1 MALVAVG
8 GYGRRELLPRS
19 DLDVLLLHG
28 GRDDIASIADRI
40 WYPVWDSGAELDHAV
55 RTVPQARRV
64 ARADLKVALGLLS
77 ARHVAGDPDLTER
90 LRAGALEDWRSAA
103 PARLAELHAAHDER
117 ARTSGELAFLLE
129 PDLKEARGGLRDVH
143 AIQAVAAAWVAPA
156 PGPKVRTAYE
166 QILDARHALHE
177 VTGRRLDRLVLEEQ
191 DEVARALGLLDGD
204 VLLRMLAGAAR
215 TVAYAVDHAFRQ
227 ADRLRG
233 RRLRRRQAERRPLA
247 DGVVEQDGEVVLA
260 RAADPASDPAL
271 VLRAAAAAAQA
282 GLPLAPR
289 TLDRLTECPPLP
301 VPWPAAARDAL
312 LSLLGAGQAAVSVWE
327 ALDTEG
333 LVTALI
339 PDWERVRNRPQRNP
353 LHTFTVDR
361 HLAEAAAQAA
371 ALTREVAR
379 PDLLLLAALLHD
391 VGKGWPGDHSVTG
404 EVVAR
409 DVGRRMG
416 LPAPDV
422 ELVASAVRLHLLLPM
437 VATRRDLDDPVT
449 VKQVATTVRSRVLL
463 ELLHALAIA
472 DGLATGPA
480 AWNDWKATLVADLVR
495 RVEAVLDGEPMPQP
509 APLRDD
515 QLALAAEGAPAAT
528 VRGSEVT
535 VVAPDRPGLLW
546 RAAGVL
552 ASHRLAVRS
561 ANATSVGGTAV
572 TVFDVEPEF
581 GDPPDATLVAADLR
595 RMLLGRLDVEDRL
608 DRRARA
614 VRPRA
619 ASVPAP
625 KVSLIDDASETATV
639 VEVRAHDAPG
649 LLWRVGRALGDC
661 GLDVRAAR
669 VETLGAEVVDVFY
682 VTDGDGK
689 PLAADDLRRTIVQ
702 SVLAALGDL
711 GRLTRPGLAATGR
724 GYHGPFGSLGVVFET
739 LSDRLTQVFSS
750 LRGRGRLSPADIDA
764 TCREIRIALLEADVA
779 LPVVRQFIAR
789 VKERAGGEE
798 VSAALNPAQQVIK
811 IVNEELIG
819 ILGGEER
826 RLRFAKVPPTVIMLA
841 GLQGSGKTTL
851 AAKLALWLKGQGN
864 TPMLVAA
871 DLQRPNAV
879 QQLAG
884 GRRAGGRPG
893 LRAVPRQRRR
903 RPGGRRP
910 GLAGGGQAPP
920 AEHGHHR
927 HRGPHG
933 RGRGDDGAGR
943 GDQGRHA
950 AGRDPVRGRRDDRPG
965 RGGDRA
971 GVPGRGRLRRR
982 GADQARRRRA
992 RRRGAVHRGADRA
1005 ADHVRVL
1012 GGEARGLRHV
1022 PSGPDGVADPRPG

>member
-1 MALVAVG
+1 MTSFAADRARRTTQVDRWLAELLGAEADVALVAVG

-28 GRDDIASIADRI
+28 GRDNIAGIADRI

-64 ARADLKVALGLLS
+64 ARTDLKVALGLLS

-90 LRAGALEDWRSAA
+90 LRAGALEDWRAAA
-103 PARLAELHAAHDER
+103 PARLAELHEAHDER
-117 ARTSGELAFLLE
+117 TRTSGELAFLLE

-215 TVAYAVDHAFRQ
+215 TIAYAVDHAFRQ
-227 ADRLRG
+227 ADRLPSRSGAGNRQG

-260 RAADPASDPAL
+260 RAADPASDPPL

-301 VPWPAAARDAL
+301 VPWPAAARDAM
-312 LSLLGAGQAAVSVWE
+312 LSLLGAGHAAVSVWE

-353 LHTFTVDR
+353 LHTYTVDR
-361 HLAEAAAQAA
+361 HLAEAAARAA

-391 VGKGWPGDHSVTG
+391 MGKGWPGDHSVTG

-409 DVGRRMG
+409 DVVRRMG
-416 LPAPDV
+416 LPAPDAD
-422 ELVASAVRLHLLLPM
+422 LVATAVRLHLLLPM

-449 VKQVATTVRSRVLL
+449 VKQVAAAVRTRALL

-495 RVEAVLDGEPMPQP
+495 RVEAVLDGEPTPRP
-509 APLRDD
+509 APLRED
-515 QLALAAEGAPAAT
+515 QLALAAEGGPAAT

-561 ANATSVGGTAV
+561 ANATSVGSTAV
-572 TVFDVEPEF
+572 SVFDVEPEF

-595 RMLLGRLDVEDRL
+595 RMLQGRLDVENRL

-614 VRPRA
+614 LRPRA
-619 ASVPAP
+619 VTIPAP
-625 KVSLIDDASETATV
+625 RVSLVDDASDTATV

-649 LLWRVGRALGDC
+649 LLWRVGRALGEC

-669 VETLGAEVVDVFY
+669 VETLGAEAVDVFY

-689 PLAADDLRRTIVQ
+689 PLGDRDLRRTIVH
-702 SVLAALGDL
+702 SVLAALGD
-711 GRLTRPGLAATGR
+711 
-724 GYHGPFGSLGVVFET
+724 
-739 LSDRLTQVFSS
+739 
-750 LRGRGRLSPADIDA
+750 
-764 TCREIRIALLEADVA
+764 
-779 LPVVRQFIAR
+779 
-789 VKERAGGEE
+789 
-798 VSAALNPAQQVIK
+798 
-811 IVNEELIG
+811 
-819 ILGGEER
+819 
-826 RLRFAKVPPTVIMLA
+826 
-841 GLQGSGKTTL
+841 
-851 AAKLALWLKGQGN
+851 
-864 TPMLVAA
+864 
-871 DLQRPNAV
+871 
-879 QQLAG
+879 
-884 GRRAGGRPG
+884 
-893 LRAVPRQRRR
+893 
-903 RPGGRRP
+903 
-910 GLAGGGQAPP
+910 
-920 AEHGHHR
+920 
-927 HRGPHG
+927 
-933 RGRGDDGAGR
+933 
-943 GDQGRHA
+943 
-950 AGRDPVRGRRDDRPG
+950 
-965 RGGDRA
+965 
-971 GVPGRGRLRRR
+971 
-982 GADQARRRRA
+982 
-992 RRRGAVHRGADRA
+992 
-1005 ADHVRVL
+1005 
-1012 GGEARGLRHV
+1012 
-1022 PSGPDGVADPRPG
+1022 

>member
-90 LRAGALEDWRSAA
+90 LRAGALADWRSSA

-312 LSLLGAGQAAVSVWE
+312 LALLGAGQAAVSVWE

-361 HLAEAAAQAA
+361 HLAEAAAHAA
-371 ALTREVAR
+371 KLTREVAR

-437 VATRRDLDDPVT
+437 IATRRDLDDPVT
-449 VKQVATTVRSRVLL
+449 VKQVATTVRSRVQL

-495 RVEAVLDGEPMPQP
+495 RVAAVLDGEPTPQP

-595 RMLLGRLDVEDRL
+595 RMLQGRLDVEDRL

-625 KVSLIDDASETATV
+625 KVSLIDDASDTATV

-649 LLWRVGRALGDC
+649 LLWRVGRALGEC

-689 PLAADDLRRTIVQ
+689 PLAADDLRHAIMH
-702 SVLAALGDL
+702 SVLAALG
-711 GRLTRPGLAATGR
+711 
-724 GYHGPFGSLGVVFET
+724 
-739 LSDRLTQVFSS
+739 
-750 LRGRGRLSPADIDA
+750 
-764 TCREIRIALLEADVA
+764 
-779 LPVVRQFIAR
+779 
-789 VKERAGGEE
+789 
-798 VSAALNPAQQVIK
+798 
-811 IVNEELIG
+811 
-819 ILGGEER
+819 
-826 RLRFAKVPPTVIMLA
+826 
-841 GLQGSGKTTL
+841 
-851 AAKLALWLKGQGN
+851 
-864 TPMLVAA
+864 
-871 DLQRPNAV
+871 
-879 QQLAG
+879 
-884 GRRAGGRPG
+884 
-893 LRAVPRQRRR
+893 
-903 RPGGRRP
+903 
-910 GLAGGGQAPP
+910 
-920 AEHGHHR
+920 
-927 HRGPHG
+927 
-933 RGRGDDGAGR
+933 
-943 GDQGRHA
+943 
-950 AGRDPVRGRRDDRPG
+950 
-965 RGGDRA
+965 
-971 GVPGRGRLRRR
+971 
-982 GADQARRRRA
+982 
-992 RRRGAVHRGADRA
+992 
-1005 ADHVRVL
+1005 
-1012 GGEARGLRHV
+1012 
-1022 PSGPDGVADPRPG
+1022 

>member
-260 RAADPASDPAL
+260 RAADPPNDPCL

-301 VPWPAAARDAL
+301 VPWPVAARDSL

-361 HLAEAAAQAA
+361 HLAEAAAHAA

-422 ELVASAVRLHLLLPM
+422 DLVASAVRLHLLLPM
-437 VATRRDLDDPVT
+437 IATRRDLDDPVT
-449 VKQVATTVRSRVLL
+449 VKQVATTVRSRALL
-463 ELLHALAIA
+463 ELLHALAIS

-495 RVEAVLDGEPMPQP
+495 RVEAVLDGDPMPGP

-515 QLALAAEGAPAAT
+515 QLALAADGGPAAT

-561 ANATSVGGTAV
+561 ANASSVGNTAV

-595 RMLLGRLDVEDRL
+595 RMLQGRLDVEDRL

-625 KVSLIDDASETATV
+625 RVSLVDDASDTATV

-649 LLWRVGRALGDC
+649 LLWRVGRALGEC

-689 PLAADDLRRTIVQ
+689 PLASDDLRRTIVH
-702 SVLAALGDL
+702 SVLTALGD
-711 GRLTRPGLAATGR
+711 
-724 GYHGPFGSLGVVFET
+724 
-739 LSDRLTQVFSS
+739 
-750 LRGRGRLSPADIDA
+750 
-764 TCREIRIALLEADVA
+764 
-779 LPVVRQFIAR
+779 
-789 VKERAGGEE
+789 
-798 VSAALNPAQQVIK
+798 
-811 IVNEELIG
+811 
-819 ILGGEER
+819 
-826 RLRFAKVPPTVIMLA
+826 
-841 GLQGSGKTTL
+841 
-851 AAKLALWLKGQGN
+851 
-864 TPMLVAA
+864 
-871 DLQRPNAV
+871 
-879 QQLAG
+879 
-884 GRRAGGRPG
+884 
-893 LRAVPRQRRR
+893 
-903 RPGGRRP
+903 
-910 GLAGGGQAPP
+910 
-920 AEHGHHR
+920 
-927 HRGPHG
+927 
-933 RGRGDDGAGR
+933 
-943 GDQGRHA
+943 
-950 AGRDPVRGRRDDRPG
+950 
-965 RGGDRA
+965 
-971 GVPGRGRLRRR
+971 
-982 GADQARRRRA
+982 
-992 RRRGAVHRGADRA
+992 
-1005 ADHVRVL
+1005 
-1012 GGEARGLRHV
+1012 
-1022 PSGPDGVADPRPG
+1022 

>member
-1 MALVAVG
+1 MTSFAADRARRTTQVDRWLAELLGAEADVALVAVG
-8 GYGRRELLPRS
+8 GYGRKELLPRS

-28 GRDDIASIADRI
+28 GRDDIAGIADRI

-260 RAADPASDPAL
+260 RAADPARDPAL
-271 VLRAAAAAAQA
+271 VLRAAAAAAQS

-289 TLDRLTECPPLP
+289 TLDRLAECPPLP
-301 VPWPAAARDAL
+301 VPWPAAARDSL

-339 PDWERVRNRPQRNP
+339 PDWERIRNRPQRNP

-361 HLAEAAAQAA
+361 HLAEAAAHAA

-449 VKQVATTVRSRVLL
+449 VKQVATAVRSRVLL

-495 RVEAVLDGEPMPQP
+495 RVAAVLDGEPMPEP

-515 QLALAAEGAPAAT
+515 QLALAAEGGPATT

-552 ASHRLAVRS
+552 ASHRLTVRS

-595 RMLLGRLDVEDRL
+595 RMLQGRLDLEDRL

-614 VRPRA
+614 ARPRA

-625 KVSLIDDASETATV
+625 KVSLLDDASDTATV

-649 LLWRVGRALGDC
+649 LLWRVGRALGEC

-689 PLAADDLRRTIVQ
+689 LLAGDDQRRMIAH

-711 GRLTRPGLAATGR
+711 TGESPPGLSR
-724 GYHGPFGSLGVVFET
+724 
-739 LSDRLTQVFSS
+739 RQ
-750 LRGRGRLSPADIDA
+750 DA
-764 TCREIRIALLEADVA
+764 
-779 LPVVRQFIAR
+779 
-789 VKERAGGEE
+789 G
-798 VSAALNPAQQVIK
+798 
-811 IVNEELIG
+811 
-819 ILGGEER
+819 
-826 RLRFAKVPPTVIMLA
+826 
-841 GLQGSGKTTL
+841 TT
-851 AAKLALWLKGQGN
+851 
-864 TPMLVAA
+864 
-871 DLQRPNAV
+871 
-879 QQLAG
+879 
-884 GRRAGGRPG
+884 
-893 LRAVPRQRRR
+893 
-903 RPGGRRP
+903 
-910 GLAGGGQAPP
+910 
-920 AEHGHHR
+920 
-927 HRGPHG
+927 
-933 RGRGDDGAGR
+933 
-943 GDQGRHA
+943 
-950 AGRDPVRGRRDDRPG
+950 DRPV
-965 RGGDRA
+965 A
-971 GVPGRGRLRRR
+971 WVLCLRPFLT
-982 GADQARRRRA
+982 G
-992 RRRGAVHRGADRA
+992 
-1005 ADHVRVL
+1005 
-1012 GGEARGLRHV
+1012 
-1022 PSGPDGVADPRPG
+1022 

>member
-1 MALVAVG
+1 METMTSFAADRARRTAQVDRWLAELLGAEPGVALVAVG

-19 DLDVLLLHG
+19 DLDVVLLHG
-28 GRDDIASIADRI
+28 GRDDIAGIADRI

-64 ARADLKVALGLLS
+64 ARTDLKVALGLLS

-90 LRAGALEDWRSAA
+90 LRAGALEDWRAAA

-117 ARTSGELAFLLE
+117 TRISGELAFLLE

-177 VTGRRLDRLVLEEQ
+177 ITGRRLDRLVLEEQ
-191 DEVARALGLLDGD
+191 DEVARALGPARRG
-204 VLLRMLAGAAR
+204 RAAAHAGR
-215 TVAYAVDHAFRQ
+215 RR
-227 ADRLRG
+227 AD
-233 RRLRRRQAERRPLA
+233 RRLRRRSHLPPGRPASPAPAARRRPAERRPLA

-260 RAADPASDPAL
+260 RAADPAGDPVL

-301 VPWPAAARDAL
+301 VPWPAPARDAL
-312 LSLLGAGQAAVSVWE
+312 LALLGAGPSAVSVWE

-333 LVTALI
+333 LITSLI

-353 LHTFTVDR
+353 LHKFTVDR
-361 HLAEAAAQAA
+361 HLVEAAGHAA

-391 VGKGWPGDHSVTG
+391 IGKGWPGDHSVTG

-416 LPAPDV
+416 LPEPDV
-422 ELVASAVRLHLLLPM
+422 DLVASAVRHHLLLPM

-449 VKQVATTVRSRVLL
+449 VKQVAALVPSRALL
-463 ELLHALAIA
+463 ELLHALAIS

-495 RVEAVLDGEPMPQP
+495 RVAAVLAGEPMPEP
-509 APLRDD
+509 APLRED
-515 QLALAAEGAPAAT
+515 QLALAADGGPAAT

-581 GDPPDATLVAADLR
+581 GEPPDPTLVAGDLR

-608 DRRARA
+608 ERRARA
-614 VRPRA
+614 VPPRGA
-619 ASVPAP
+619 VVPAP
-625 KVSLIDDASETATV
+625 KVTLVDDASETATV

-649 LLWRVGRALGDC
+649 LLWRVGRALGEC

-682 VTDGDGK
+682 VTDEDGQ
-689 PLAADDLRRTIVQ
+689 PLTDRERRRATVH
-702 SVLAALGDL
+702 SVLAV
-711 GRLTRPGLAATGR
+711 LASKAGW
-724 GYHGPFGSLGVVFET
+724 
-739 LSDRLTQVFSS
+739 LS
-750 LRGRGRLSPADIDA
+750 
-764 TCREIRIALLEADVA
+764 
-779 LPVVRQFIAR
+779 
-789 VKERAGGEE
+789 
-798 VSAALNPAQQVIK
+798 
-811 IVNEELIG
+811 
-819 ILGGEER
+819 
-826 RLRFAKVPPTVIMLA
+826 
-841 GLQGSGKTTL
+841 
-851 AAKLALWLKGQGN
+851 
-864 TPMLVAA
+864 
-871 DLQRPNAV
+871 
-879 QQLAG
+879 
-884 GRRAGGRPG
+884 
-893 LRAVPRQRRR
+893 
-903 RPGGRRP
+903 
-910 GLAGGGQAPP
+910 
-920 AEHGHHR
+920 
-927 HRGPHG
+927 
-933 RGRGDDGAGR
+933 GAGR
-943 GDQGRHA
+943 T
-950 AGRDPVRGRRDDRPG
+950 
-965 RGGDRA
+965 
-971 GVPGRGRLRRR
+971 
-982 GADQARRRRA
+982 
-992 RRRGAVHRGADRA
+992 
-1005 ADHVRVL
+1005 
-1012 GGEARGLRHV
+1012 
-1022 PSGPDGVADPRPG
+1022 GPTYR

>member
-77 ARHVAGDPDLTER
+77 ARHVAGDPQLTER

-227 ADRLRG
+227 SDRLRG

-247 DGVVEQDGEVVLA
+247 DGIVEQDGEVVLA
-260 RAADPASDPAL
+260 RAADPPNDPCL

-301 VPWPAAARDAL
+301 VPWPAAARDSL
-312 LSLLGAGQAAVSVWE
+312 LSLLGAGEAAVSVWE

-361 HLAEAAAQAA
+361 HLAETAAHAA

-416 LPAPDV
+416 LPGPDV

-449 VKQVATTVRSRVLL
+449 VKQVATAVRSRALL
-463 ELLHALAIA
+463 ELLHALAIS

-480 AWNDWKATLVADLVR
+480 AWNDWKATLIADLVR
-495 RVEAVLDGEPMPQP
+495 RVEAVLDGDPMPGP
-509 APLRDD
+509 APLRDE
-515 QLALAAEGAPAAT
+515 QLALAAEGGPAAT

-535 VVAPDRPGLLW
+535 VVAADRPGLLW

-552 ASHRLAVRS
+552 ASHRLTVRS
-561 ANATSVGGTAV
+561 ANASSVGNTAV

-595 RMLLGRLDVEDRL
+595 RMLQGRLDVEDRL

-625 KVSLIDDASETATV
+625 KVSLVDDASDTATV

-649 LLWRVGRALGDC
+649 LLWRVGRALGEC

-689 PLAADDLRRTIVQ
+689 PLASDDLRRTIVH
-702 SVLAALGDL
+702 SVLAALGD
-711 GRLTRPGLAATGR
+711 
-724 GYHGPFGSLGVVFET
+724 
-739 LSDRLTQVFSS
+739 
-750 LRGRGRLSPADIDA
+750 
-764 TCREIRIALLEADVA
+764 
-779 LPVVRQFIAR
+779 
-789 VKERAGGEE
+789 
-798 VSAALNPAQQVIK
+798 
-811 IVNEELIG
+811 
-819 ILGGEER
+819 
-826 RLRFAKVPPTVIMLA
+826 
-841 GLQGSGKTTL
+841 
-851 AAKLALWLKGQGN
+851 
-864 TPMLVAA
+864 
-871 DLQRPNAV
+871 
-879 QQLAG
+879 
-884 GRRAGGRPG
+884 
-893 LRAVPRQRRR
+893 
-903 RPGGRRP
+903 
-910 GLAGGGQAPP
+910 
-920 AEHGHHR
+920 
-927 HRGPHG
+927 
-933 RGRGDDGAGR
+933 
-943 GDQGRHA
+943 
-950 AGRDPVRGRRDDRPG
+950 
-965 RGGDRA
+965 
-971 GVPGRGRLRRR
+971 
-982 GADQARRRRA
+982 
-992 RRRGAVHRGADRA
+992 
-1005 ADHVRVL
+1005 
-1012 GGEARGLRHV
+1012 
-1022 PSGPDGVADPRPG
+1022 

>member
-1 MALVAVG
+1 METVTSFTADRARRTAQVDRWLADLLGAEPSVALVAVG

-19 DLDVLLLHG
+19 DLDVVLLHD
-28 GRDDIASIADRI
+28 GREGIAGIADRI

-64 ARADLKVALGLLS
+64 ARTDLKVALGLLS

-90 LRAGALEDWRSAA
+90 LRAGALEDWRAAA

-117 ARTSGELAFLLE
+117 TRLFGELAFLLE

-156 PGPKVRTAYE
+156 PGPKVRAAYE

-191 DEVARALGLLDGD
+191 DEVARAIGLLDGD

-215 TVAYAVDHAFRQ
+215 TVAYAVDHTFRQ
-227 ADRLRG
+227 TDRLRT
-233 RRLRRRQAERRPLA
+233 RRLRRRPADRRPLA
-247 DGVVEQDGEVVLA
+247 DAVVEQDGEVVLA
-260 RAADPASDPAL
+260 RAADPAADPVL

-282 GLPLAPR
+282 RLPLAPR

-301 VPWPAAARDAL
+301 VPWPAPARDAL
-312 LSLLGAGQAAVSVWE
+312 LALLGAGPAAVSVWE

-333 LVTALI
+333 LITSLI

-353 LHTFTVDR
+353 LHKYTVDR
-361 HLAEAAAQAA
+361 HLVEAAGHAA

-391 VGKGWPGDHSVTG
+391 IGKGWPGDHSVTG

-416 LPAPDV
+416 LPEPDV
-422 ELVASAVRLHLLLPM
+422 ELVATAVRHHLLLPV

-449 VKQVATTVRSRVLL
+449 VKQVAALVPSRTLL

-480 AWNDWKATLVADLVR
+480 AWNDWKARLVADLVR
-495 RVEAVLDGEPMPQP
+495 RVAAVLAGEPMPEP
-509 APLRDD
+509 APLSPD
-515 QLALAAEGAPAAT
+515 QLALAADGGPAAT

-561 ANATSVGGTAV
+561 ANATSVPNPASLPGTAV

-581 GDPPDATLVAADLR
+581 GEPPDPTLVAGDLR

-608 DRRARA
+608 ERRAR
-614 VRPRA
+614 
-619 ASVPAP
+619 SVPPRGAGIPAP
-625 KVSLIDDASETATV
+625 RVTVVDGASETATV

-649 LLWRVGRALGDC
+649 LLWRVGRALGEC

-682 VTDGDGK
+682 VTDEDGA
-689 PLAADDLRRTIVQ
+689 PLTDTGRRRVTVQ
-702 SVLAALGDL
+702 TVLAAL
-711 GRLTRPGLAATGR
+711 
-724 GYHGPFGSLGVVFET
+724 
-739 LSDRLTQVFSS
+739 
-750 LRGRGRLSPADIDA
+750 
-764 TCREIRIALLEADVA
+764 
-779 LPVVRQFIAR
+779 
-789 VKERAGGEE
+789 AG
-798 VSAALNPAQQVIK
+798 
-811 IVNEELIG
+811 
-819 ILGGEER
+819 
-826 RLRFAKVPPTVIMLA
+826 
-841 GLQGSGKTTL
+841 
-851 AAKLALWLKGQGN
+851 
-864 TPMLVAA
+864 
-871 DLQRPNAV
+871 
-879 QQLAG
+879 
-884 GRRAGGRPG
+884 
-893 LRAVPRQRRR
+893 
-903 RPGGRRP
+903 
-910 GLAGGGQAPP
+910 
-920 AEHGHHR
+920 
-927 HRGPHG
+927 
-933 RGRGDDGAGR
+933 
-943 GDQGRHA
+943 
-950 AGRDPVRGRRDDRPG
+950 
-965 RGGDRA
+965 
-971 GVPGRGRLRRR
+971 
-982 GADQARRRRA
+982 
-992 RRRGAVHRGADRA
+992 
-1005 ADHVRVL
+1005 
-1012 GGEARGLRHV
+1012 
-1022 PSGPDGVADPRPG
+1022 

>member
-1 MALVAVG
+1 MAVG

-77 ARHVAGDPDLTER
+77 ARHVAGDPGLTER

-260 RAADPASDPAL
+260 RAADPASDPCL

-301 VPWPAAARDAL
+301 VPWPGAARDSL
-312 LSLLGAGQAAVSVWE
+312 LALLGAGQAAVSVWE

-361 HLAEAAAQAA
+361 HLAEAAAHAA
-371 ALTREVAR
+371 ALAREVAR

-409 DVGRRMG
+409 DVGRRIG
-416 LPAPDV
+416 LPAPEV
-422 ELVASAVRLHLLLPM
+422 ELVASAVRFHLLLPM
-437 VATRRDLDDPVT
+437 IATRRDLDDPVT
-449 VKQVATTVRSRVLL
+449 VKQVATTVRSRALL

-495 RVEAVLDGEPMPQP
+495 RVEAVLDGDPMPGP

-515 QLALAAEGAPAAT
+515 QLALAAEGGPAAI

-561 ANATSVGGTAV
+561 ANASSVGNTAV

-581 GDPPDATLVAADLR
+581 GDPPDATLVVADLR
-595 RMLLGRLDVEDRL
+595 RMLQGRLDVEDRL

-614 VRPRA
+614 ARPRA

-625 KVSLIDDASETATV
+625 KVGLVDDASDTATV

-649 LLWRVGRALGDC
+649 LLWRVGRALGEC

-689 PLAADDLRRTIVQ
+689 PLAGEDVRRTIVH
-702 SVLAALGDL
+702 SVLVALGD
-711 GRLTRPGLAATGR
+711 
-724 GYHGPFGSLGVVFET
+724 
-739 LSDRLTQVFSS
+739 
-750 LRGRGRLSPADIDA
+750 
-764 TCREIRIALLEADVA
+764 
-779 LPVVRQFIAR
+779 
-789 VKERAGGEE
+789 
-798 VSAALNPAQQVIK
+798 
-811 IVNEELIG
+811 
-819 ILGGEER
+819 
-826 RLRFAKVPPTVIMLA
+826 
-841 GLQGSGKTTL
+841 
-851 AAKLALWLKGQGN
+851 
-864 TPMLVAA
+864 
-871 DLQRPNAV
+871 
-879 QQLAG
+879 
-884 GRRAGGRPG
+884 
-893 LRAVPRQRRR
+893 
-903 RPGGRRP
+903 
-910 GLAGGGQAPP
+910 
-920 AEHGHHR
+920 
-927 HRGPHG
+927 
-933 RGRGDDGAGR
+933 
-943 GDQGRHA
+943 
-950 AGRDPVRGRRDDRPG
+950 
-965 RGGDRA
+965 
-971 GVPGRGRLRRR
+971 
-982 GADQARRRRA
+982 
-992 RRRGAVHRGADRA
+992 
-1005 ADHVRVL
+1005 
-1012 GGEARGLRHV
+1012 
-1022 PSGPDGVADPRPG
+1022 

>member
-8 GYGRRELLPRS
+8 GYGRKELLPRS
-19 DLDVLLLHG
+19 DLDVLLLHS
-28 GRDDIASIADRI
+28 GRDDIAGIADRI

-64 ARADLKVALGLLS
+64 ARADLKVALGLLT

-117 ARTSGELAFLLE
+117 TRASGELAFLLE

-227 ADRLRG
+227 ADRVRG
-233 RRLRRRQAERRPLA
+233 RRLRRRRAERRPLA

-260 RAADPASDPAL
+260 RAADPAGDPTL

-301 VPWPAAARDAL
+301 VPWPAAARDSL
-312 LSLLGAGQAAVSVWE
+312 LALLGAGQAAVSVWE

-361 HLAEAAAQAA
+361 HLAEAAAHAA

-391 VGKGWPGDHSVTG
+391 IGKGWPGDHSVTG

-409 DVGRRMG
+409 DVGRRLG
-416 LPAPDV
+416 LAAPDA
-422 ELVASAVRLHLLLPM
+422 ELVAAAVRLHLLLPM

-449 VKQVATTVRSRVLL
+449 VKQVATAVRSRVLL
-463 ELLHALAIA
+463 ELLQALAIS

-495 RVEAVLDGEPMPQP
+495 RVAAALDGEPMPGP
-509 APLRDD
+509 VPLRDD
-515 QLALAAEGAPAAT
+515 QLALAADGAPAAT

-552 ASHRLAVRS
+552 ASHRLTVRS
-561 ANATSVGGTAV
+561 ANATSVDNIAV
-572 TVFDVEPEF
+572 TVFDVEPEY

-595 RMLLGRLDVEDRL
+595 RMLQGRLDVEDRL

-614 VRPRA
+614 ARPPG

-625 KVSLIDDASETATV
+625 KVTLVDDASDTATV

-682 VTDGDGK
+682 VTDSDGK
-689 PLAADDLRRTIVQ
+689 PLANDDLRRGTVH

-711 GRLTRPGLAATGR
+711 MPPGDGGTDTALGRL
-724 GYHGPFGSLGVVFET
+724 FG
-739 LSDRLTQVFSS
+739 
-750 LRGRGRLSPADIDA
+750 
-764 TCREIRIALLEADVA
+764 
-779 LPVVRQFIAR
+779 
-789 VKERAGGEE
+789 
-798 VSAALNPAQQVIK
+798 
-811 IVNEELIG
+811 
-819 ILGGEER
+819 
-826 RLRFAKVPPTVIMLA
+826 
-841 GLQGSGKTTL
+841 
-851 AAKLALWLKGQGN
+851 
-864 TPMLVAA
+864 
-871 DLQRPNAV
+871 
-879 QQLAG
+879 
-884 GRRAGGRPG
+884 
-893 LRAVPRQRRR
+893 
-903 RPGGRRP
+903 
-910 GLAGGGQAPP
+910 
-920 AEHGHHR
+920 
-927 HRGPHG
+927 
-933 RGRGDDGAGR
+933 
-943 GDQGRHA
+943 
-950 AGRDPVRGRRDDRPG
+950 
-965 RGGDRA
+965 
-971 GVPGRGRLRRR
+971 
-982 GADQARRRRA
+982 ARRRR
-992 RRRGAVHRGADRA
+992 RLDPGTTDRSVTLRGV
-1005 ADHVRVL
+1005 
-1012 GGEARGLRHV
+1012 
-1022 PSGPDGVADPRPG
+1022 